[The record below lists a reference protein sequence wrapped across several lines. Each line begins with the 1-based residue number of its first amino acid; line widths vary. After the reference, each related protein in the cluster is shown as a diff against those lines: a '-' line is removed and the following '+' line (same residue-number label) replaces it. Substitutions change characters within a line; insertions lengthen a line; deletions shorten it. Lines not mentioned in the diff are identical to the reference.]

1 MKIFAGAFVMALVM
15 AVPAMAEQ
23 VTPIG
28 EVKRGTMVTV
38 AGNVERILDSDEFRL
53 ADETGSIRVYV
64 GPNWV
69 PAEVGE
75 SVTVAGFVDN
85 DIGRLELYA
94 RTLTR
99 ADGTSV
105 QFEHRYD

>member
-1 MKIFAGAFVMALVM
+1 MRVFAASLLLALIM
-15 AVPAMAEQ
+15 AVPAIAEQ
-23 VTPIG
+23 LTPIG

-38 AGNVERILDSDEFRL
+38 AGNIERILDSDEFRL

-69 PAEVGE
+69 PAPVGE

-85 DIGRLELYA
+85 GIGRLELYA

-99 ADGTSV
+99 ADGTV
-105 QFEHRYD
+105 FEFEHRYD